1 MSARK
6 RKRLNHDDRVNIL
19 SYLILGYSV
28 PQIAERMGWAPST
41 IYREIKR
48 NPQIK
53 RKSKRKKKCIDPPKK
68 CYVCNQ
74 CPKHANCSH
83 EKTYYNLKMA
93 IDDAHRKKH
102 DSHRGPRVTE
112 EQMALVDKRI
122 REGTRNGQSLEYIY
136 HFNADIHFVSCLT
149 IRRWIENG
157 LLSTKRA
164 QLRRARRYT
173 KKYRSENHVKCPDL
187 KINTLK
193 LNRTYTDFLDYTE
206 GRDDFILVELDSVE
220 GTLKSKSMIL
230 TMMFVSSGFQIGR
243 KYEKEKASGSVLA
256 HVTEVLRCIMPYVG
270 EEKEVILLSDNGKE
284 FSSLPLVEKEDERIR
299 VFYTNPY
306 KATDKP
312 HCERNHEYFRYVCP
326 KGNSFDDWTQEE
338 IDSIFSNINSYARNE
353 LNWKRPYDLFIEP
366 FAKEAAKA
374 LGISEIDANDVDL
387 ASKF

>member
-28 PQIAERMGWAPST
+28 PHIAERMGWAPST
-41 IYREIKR
+41 IYREIRR
-48 NPQIK
+48 NPQTK
-53 RKSKRKKKCIDPPKK
+53 RKSRKKKCTNPPKK

-74 CPKHANCSH
+74 CSKHANCNL

-112 EQMALVDKRI
+112 EQMALVDKRV
-122 REGTRNGQSLEYIY
+122 REGTGKGQSLEYIY
-136 HFNADIHFVSCLT
+136 HFNEDIHFVSCVT

-164 QLRRARRYT
+164 QLRRARRYV
-173 KKYRSENHVKCPDL
+173 KKYRNENRGKRPDL
-187 KINTLK
+187 TINTLK
-193 LNRTYTDFLDYTE
+193 LNRTYTDFLDHTE
-206 GRDDFILVELDSVE
+206 GWDDFILIELDSVE
-220 GTLKSKSMIL
+220 GTLKSTHMIL

-243 KYEKEKASGSVLA
+243 KYEKEKASDSVLS
-256 HVTEVLRCIMPYVG
+256 HVTDVLRCVMPYVG
-270 EEKEVILLSDNGKE
+270 EK
-284 FSSLPLVEKEDERIR
+284 KEDERIR

-326 KGNSFDDWTQEE
+326 KGHSFDDWTQEE
-338 IDSIFSNINSYARNE
+338 IDSIFSNIDSYARNE
-353 LNWKRPYDLFIEP
+353 LNRKRPYDLFIEP
-366 FAKEAAKA
+366 FTKEAAKA
-374 LGISEIDANDVDL
+374 LGISEIDANNVDL